1 MKTFEASGDQ
11 VTVVAPTG
19 GLVSGAGY
27 KTGQLVGIVTKTVLQ
42 GESVDL
48 LVIGIVVVA
57 KVSAQA
63 WTVGQII
70 YFDSAAGLFTNVSA
84 TGNVIV
90 GQAVAV
96 AANPTAT
103 GRVRLD
109 GAVRASV

>member
-1 MKTFEASGDQ
+1 MKNYISSGDT
-11 VTVVAPTG
+11 VTLVAPTG
-19 GLVSGAGY
+19 GVVSGTAV
-27 KTGQLVGIVTKTVLQ
+27 KIGQIVAIPAVTVAAAASFEGAVSGIF
-42 GESVDL
+42 DL
-48 LVIGIVVVA
+48 A

-70 YFDSAAGLFTNVSA
+70 YFDSAAGLFTTTSA

-90 GQAVAV
+90 GQAVAI
-96 AANPTAT
+96 AANPSPT